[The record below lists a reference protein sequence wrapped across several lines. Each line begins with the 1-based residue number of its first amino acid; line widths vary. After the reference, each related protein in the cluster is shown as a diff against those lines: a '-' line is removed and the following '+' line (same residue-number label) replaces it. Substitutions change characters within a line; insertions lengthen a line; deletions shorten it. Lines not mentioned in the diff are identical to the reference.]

1 MSCVESVA
9 QDDPN
14 WVLQP
19 LVEVGLPQEQIRG
32 LVFRLAFDAVVSEGR
47 GGVAAVTDVVRDE
60 PAEVRAAWAKMIGRM
75 LHDPA
80 D

>member
-1 MSCVESVA
+1 MESVA

-19 LVEVGLPQEQIRG
+19 LVEVGLQQEQIHG

>member
-19 LVEVGLPQEQIRG
+19 LVEVGLQQEQIHG

-47 GGVAAVTDVVRDE
+47 GGVARVTDVVRDE